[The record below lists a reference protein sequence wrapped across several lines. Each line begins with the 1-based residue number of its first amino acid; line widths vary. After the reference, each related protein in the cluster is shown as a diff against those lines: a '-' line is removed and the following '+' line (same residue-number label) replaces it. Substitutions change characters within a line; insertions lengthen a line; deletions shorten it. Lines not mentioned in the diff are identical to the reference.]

1 MAEQFFEDR
10 RPHNGLS
17 YDEYFKRMEAKTSN
31 GHFEAADEH
40 QKTLFE
46 YTKLNYQRSL
56 RIQKTYRPS
65 EEVKAALQKIP
76 EPQLWMVLTE
86 DWCGDSAQTLPF
98 IARMAEE
105 NPHITLKI
113 LPRDEN
119 LDIMDLY
126 LADGKRG
133 VPKLVAFDE
142 SGEELFRW
150 GPRPQ
155 PAAEVFRDGINSGL
169 PKKEVYPKLHLWYG
183 RDRGKAIEQEF
194 LEILARFAGE
204 EVIGGKQR

>member
-1 MAEQFFEDR
+1 M
-10 RPHNGLS
+10 
-17 YDEYFKRMEAKTSN
+17 KAKTAN
-31 GHFEAADEH
+31 GHLEAADEG
-40 QKTLFE
+40 QKTLLE

-56 RIQKTYRPS
+56 RIQKTYCPS
-65 EEVKAALQKIP
+65 EELKSALQTIC
-76 EPQLWMVLTE
+76 EPQIWMVLTE

-105 NPHITLKI
+105 NPHITLRI
-113 LPRDEN
+113 LSRDEN

-126 LADGKRG
+126 LTDGKRG

-155 PAAEVFRDGINSGL
+155 PAAEVFREGINCGL

-183 RDRGKAIEQEF
+183 RDRGRTVEKEF
-194 LEILARFAGE
+194 VEILGRFAG
-204 EVIGGKQR
+204 GGDWRETKIKINLEIAK